1 MGPTDPSVSISQ
13 GGGTSRPEAAQNPC
27 GQRAQL
33 APYRGAVI
41 IGSELNARFGILG
54 PPGRRFQLLKLAS
67 DLPRATH
74 NFEAASYVPG

>member
-1 MGPTDPSVSISQ
+1 
-13 GGGTSRPEAAQNPC
+13 
-27 GQRAQL
+27 
-33 APYRGAVI
+33 VI

-54 PPGRRFQLLKLAS
+54 PRGRRFQLLNLAS